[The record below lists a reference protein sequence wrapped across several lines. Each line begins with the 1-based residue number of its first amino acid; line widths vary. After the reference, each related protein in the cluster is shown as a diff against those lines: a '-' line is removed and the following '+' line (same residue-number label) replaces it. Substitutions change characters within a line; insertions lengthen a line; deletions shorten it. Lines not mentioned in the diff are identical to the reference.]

1 MRRRITIPDD
11 AGLSSARLVTAD
23 EAEAAR
29 PESMG
34 LDDAAHESR
43 SMPAMPRPR
52 TPTDD
57 GGKRG

>member
-23 EAEAAR
+23 EADAAR

-34 LDDAAHESR
+34 LDDESR

-57 GGKRG
+57 GGKAPP